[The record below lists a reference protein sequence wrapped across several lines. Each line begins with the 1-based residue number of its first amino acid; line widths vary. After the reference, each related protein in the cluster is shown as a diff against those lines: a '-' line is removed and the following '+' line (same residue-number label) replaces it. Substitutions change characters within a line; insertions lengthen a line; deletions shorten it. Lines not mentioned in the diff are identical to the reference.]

1 MPNLWDK
8 SPTTDASRPPSVS
21 SDTDAA
27 MPSWMFRFTVGDDY
41 RWDRVLLP
49 YDVRATRGHVWG
61 LAEIGVLSD
70 DEHAAVTNGLDDLLR
85 AFEAGDVTVRP
96 EDEDCHTVIENALTA
111 TLGEVGKKIHA
122 GRSRNDQVLAALR
135 LYLQDAIAALGDK
148 GAALGNA
155 LCDCAEA
162 HTDVLL
168 PGYTHMQRAMPSTV
182 ALWALGY
189 AETLVEDVSG
199 LMHVRDQ
206 VNVSPLGS
214 AAGYGVPHLDLPR
227 EQVAER
233 LGFRGVQTHA
243 TAVQLSRGKHEL
255 AVVHALL
262 QVVGTVNRLA
272 SDLVLYAT
280 SEFGFVDLPD
290 AFCTGSS
297 IMPQKKNPDVLELV
311 RARYATIAGEMQ
323 SLVMQPANLP
333 GGYHRDLQLTKGALM
348 HSLQL
353 TEETLDAAT
362 AVVSGLTFRS
372 EETEAACTPDLLA
385 THQALEQVASGVP
398 FRTAYRNAAA
408 DASNAD
414 VSDANASSANASSAD
429 ASSADASSADA
440 SVNTSDVLSTYAT
453 AGSPGQ
459 EQIETVRKML
469 AEWQA

>member
-8 SPTTDASRPPSVS
+8 SPTTDANRPPAVS
-21 SDTDAA
+21 SDADAA

-70 DEHAAVTNGLDDLLR
+70 DEHAAITNGLDDLLE
-85 AFEAGDVTVRP
+85 AFKAGDVTVQP
-96 EDEDCHTVIENALTA
+96 EDEDSHTVVENVLTA
-111 TLGEVGKKIHA
+111 TLGEIGKKVHA

-148 GAALGNA
+148 VVALGDV
-155 LCDCAEA
+155 LCDCADA

-189 AETLVEDVSG
+189 AETLVADVSG
-199 LMHVRDQ
+199 LKHVRNQ

-311 RARYATIAGEMQ
+311 RARYATVAGEMQ

-348 HSLQL
+348 RSLQL
-353 TEETLDAAT
+353 TEDVLDAVT
-362 AVVSGLTFRS
+362 AVVSGLTFRT

-385 THQALEQVASGVP
+385 THQALEQVAAGVP
-398 FRTAYRNAAA
+398 FRTAYRNAASDAFNADTSDA
-408 DASNAD
+408 DATINTAD
-414 VSDANASSANASSAD
+414 L
-429 ASSADASSADA
+429 
-440 SVNTSDVLSTYAT
+440 LSTYAT
-453 AGSPGQ
+453 TGSPGQ

-469 AEWQA
+469 AEWQD